1 MNRKQDK
8 LSNYTTI
15 KKLGEGSY
23 GEALLVRNKL
33 TNMNFVIKKIKIAE
47 MQASE
52 IDDSLKETRILSSL
66 NNPNIIH
73 YHDCFYDKQNIYI
86 VMEYAD

>member
-33 TNMNFVIKKIKIAE
+33 TNMAFVIKQIRIAE
-47 MQASE
+47 M
-52 IDDSLKETRILSSL
+52 
-66 NNPNIIH
+66 
-73 YHDCFYDKQNIYI
+73 
-86 VMEYAD
+86 